1 MNTDK
6 YVEIYEMEYIKS
18 TTFIIIL
25 SIIFLVIIVLCNLE
39 YTSQISTYL
48 FKEDD
53 YYILDVDRRFLN
65 FLDSKLYIDG
75 KEYKFKVV
83 DVLVN
88 VNYQQLKI
96 EIDDFLGNEKLVS
109 AKFKANKKK
118 IKDIIKNKIKEVI
131 WNFQIRNLQWFL
143 VVE

>member
-131 WNFQIRNLQWFL
+131 
-143 VVE
+143 